1 MERRTQLP
9 SRHDPENPA
18 TYPFLHVGAREI
30 HVMNGTLH
38 AILGTCSH
46 IFFAEL
52 TAGLGAYIYFA
63 AYVTSAYACN
73 SRAFNST
80 LDRMSLHDIFLG
92 LQTFLCHDSYQ
103 CSSLGGLLFLATRLA
118 LSAMELC
125 LTGNL
130 TVSWEILCP
139 TNQIFMCLGR
149 KMMRGNI
156 AWYQIMG
163 GGDWIASTLSWNLAW
178 SYSRLAGL
186 DYRNSILHLQDK
198 MEGGIGYG

>member
-1 MERRTQLP
+1 LERRTQLP

-52 TAGLGAYIYFA
+52 TAGLGACIYFA

-103 CSSLGGLLFLATRLA
+103 CSNLGGLLFFSDPTGTQRNGA
-118 LSAMELC
+118 LSHGKSYC
-125 LTGNL
+125 LMGNFVPHKPNIH
-130 TVSWEILCP
+130 VSGEEDDA
-139 TNQIFMCLGR
+139 R
-149 KMMRGNI
+149 KHRVVPNHG
-156 AWYQIMG
+156 WG
-163 GGDWIASTLSWNLAW
+163 
-178 SYSRLAGL
+178 GL
-186 DYRNSILHLQDK
+186 DCLDAFL
-198 MEGGIGYG
+198 EFCVELF